1 MIKRILLIWPYY
13 VKKITEKNVASYKFI
28 TPRFPLGIAY
38 CAAYLEKNGYDVQ
51 ILDCFAQNPEE
62 IMQGDTV
69 RAGMTDDE
77 IIDYINDFD
86 PHLVGV
92 SQMFSYLEPVCK
104 SIFKLV
110 KNIDPKITTVWGGTH
125 PTVEAESCL
134 SDNNVDYLIMGEG
147 EAPILELIKRLN
159 NKESVQ
165 GMPSLAYVNEF
176 GQSNISTERL
186 WIDDLDDHV
195 LPERNKL
202 DLTRYTS
209 FNSSSIAGETG
220 EKTFNMV
227 TSRGCPFA
235 CTFCSAPAFYQKRY
249 KGRSAECVVDEM
261 ELLINEYGA
270 EVILV
275 EDENITVEKKRLEAI
290 MDEMIRREIKVKW
303 NAEAGLTIAYL
314 DLNLIT
320 KMKQTGFIEL
330 RLALES
336 GDAEM
341 LKTMKKPLVL
351 KKARKVVKEARE
363 AGMRCVSFLL
373 MGMPGETIEQMQNT
387 VDFAEEI
394 GFDWNIISMVLP
406 LPGTEIHR
414 DLIAGGGHFEFED
427 LERYTLPVEGVSTIS
442 SDKLSA
448 FRENANNRLNF
459 EKNFN
464 LTQGD
469 ARLAIKDFKDLSTRY
484 EFLPKIWYH
493 LGLAYEKINDLDNA
507 QLAFLKA
514 YSIDPKY
521 KDVSS
526 LISNKKQS
534 LDSQKLRTN

>member
-13 VKKITEKNVASYKFI
+13 VKKITDKNEASYQFI
-28 TPRFPLGIAY
+28 VPRIPLGIAY
-38 CAAYLEKNGYDVQ
+38 CAAHLEKHGYDVRM
-51 ILDCFAQNPEE
+51 LDCFAENPEE
-62 IMQGDTV
+62 TVQGDAI

-77 IIDYINDFD
+77 IIDYIRDFD

-110 KNIDPKITTVWGGTH
+110 KKIDPKITTVWGGTH

-134 SDNNVDYLIMGEG
+134 NDNNVDYIIMGEG
-147 EAPILELIKRLN
+147 EAPILELIKRIN
-159 NKESVQ
+159 NNESVQ

-176 GQSNISTERL
+176 GLPYISNDRL
-186 WIDDLDDHV
+186 WIDDLDNHV
-195 LPERNKL
+195 VPDRSKF
-202 DLTRYTS
+202 DLTKYQKANADYT
-209 FNSSSIAGETG
+209 GK
-220 EKTFNMV
+220 KTFNMV

-235 CTFCSAPAFYQKRY
+235 CTFCSAPTFYQKRY
-249 KGRSAECVVDEM
+249 KGRSPENVVDEM
-261 ELLINEYGA
+261 ELLINQYGA
-270 EVILV
+270 EVIIV
-275 EDENITVEKKRLEAI
+275 EDENLTVEKKRLEAI
-290 MDEMIRREIKVKW
+290 MDEMIRRKIKVKW
-303 NAEAGLTIAYL
+303 IAEVGLTIAYL
-314 DLNLIT
+314 DMNLIS
-320 KMKQTGFIEL
+320 KLKQTGFIEL

-341 LKTMKKPLVL
+341 LKTMKKPLIL
-351 KKARKVVKEARE
+351 KKARRVVKEARE

-373 MGMPGETIEQMQNT
+373 MGMPGETIKQMQNT

-414 DLIAGGGHFEFED
+414 DLIADGHSFDFYD
-427 LERYTLPVEGVSTIS
+427 LERYTVPVEGVSNIS
-442 SDKLSA
+442 SDKLSE

-459 EKNFN
+459 ENNYN
-464 LTQGD
+464 LTRGD
-469 ARLAIKDFKDLSTRY
+469 ARLAVKDFKKLSQRY
-484 EFLPKIWYH
+484 EFLPKVWYH

-507 QLAFLKA
+507 KLAFLKTH
-514 YSIDPKY
+514 SINPKY

-526 LISNKKQS
+526 RIFDKNQS
-534 LDSQKLRTN
+534 LDSQKLRVN

>member
-13 VKKITEKNVASYKFI
+13 VKKITDKSVRAQATYKFI
-28 TPRFPLGIAY
+28 SPRFPLGIAY
-38 CAAYLEKNGYDVQ
+38 CAAHLEKHGYDVQ
-51 ILDCFAQNPEE
+51 ILDCFAQNPDEVVD
-62 IMQGDTV
+62 GDTV

-86 PHLVGV
+86 PQVVGV

-104 SIFKLV
+104 SIFELV
-110 KNIDPKITTVWGGTH
+110 KNIDSKIITLWGGTH
-125 PTVEAESCL
+125 PTVETESCV
-134 SDNNVDYLIMGEG
+134 SDNNVDYIIMGEG

-159 NKESVQ
+159 NNESVQ

-176 GQSNISTERL
+176 GQPNISKDRL

-195 LPERNKL
+195 LPERSKL
-202 DLTRYTS
+202 DLTRYTT
-209 FNSSSIAGETG
+209 GETG

-235 CTFCSAPAFYQKRY
+235 CTFCSAPEFYQKRY
-249 KGRSAECVVDEM
+249 KGRSPECVVDEM
-261 ELLINEYGA
+261 ELLINQYGA

-275 EDENITVEKKRLEAI
+275 EDENLTVEKKRLEAI

-303 NAEAGLTIAYL
+303 NAEVGLTIAYL

-341 LKTMKKPLVL
+341 LKTMKKPLIL
-351 KKARKVVKEARE
+351 KKARRVVKEARE

-414 DLIAGGGHFEFED
+414 DLIAGGHSFDFAD

-442 SDKLSA
+442 SETLSE

-459 EKNFN
+459 EKNYN
-464 LTQGD
+464 LTHGD
-469 ARLAIKDFKDLSTRY
+469 PRLAIKDFKELSIRY
-484 EFLPKIWYH
+484 EFLPKVWYF
-493 LGLAYEKINDLDNA
+493 LGLAYEKINDIDNA
-507 QLAFLKA
+507 KLAFLKA
-514 YSIDPKY
+514 NSIDPKY

-526 LISNKKQS
+526 RISNKNQS
-534 LDSQKLRTN
+534 LESHKLRIK